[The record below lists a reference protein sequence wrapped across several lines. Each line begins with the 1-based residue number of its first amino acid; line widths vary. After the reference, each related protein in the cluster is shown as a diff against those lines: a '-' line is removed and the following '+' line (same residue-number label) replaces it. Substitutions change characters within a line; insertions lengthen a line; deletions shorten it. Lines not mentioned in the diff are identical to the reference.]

1 MNRTPPELLWPTIR
15 TIEARDKI
23 RRAPVKG
30 VQTKTRLF
38 LLVSRGRACDREP
51 ADDERAPQ
59 PTRSKPILKDN
70 TKLMPASV
78 ELIPQDKSNACWLA
92 SSTMMRSW
100 KDQVSYP
107 LSDTLKVLDA
117 SGGSF
122 TQTYSADNGLA
133 FADNQKIVQT
143 LGLTALPPA
152 SYTIDYFFSLLD
164 QSPIMA
170 VIMFSANSNI
180 AHMVVIASISGDRT
194 PDGTTLGIN
203 DPLPLNNGHT
213 YTISFTDFLNKFESV
228 VAYENNLGVKDLTSQ
243 LYYFPSSETSSSA
256 ADSSSSSSDQSS
268 SDESSSDAE
277 TSSSTADNTS

>member
-1 MNRTPPELLWPTIR
+1 MPT
-15 TIEARDKI
+15 
-23 RRAPVKG
+23 
-30 VQTKTRLF
+30 
-38 LLVSRGRACDREP
+38 
-51 ADDERAPQ
+51 
-59 PTRSKPILKDN
+59 
-70 TKLMPASV
+70 SV

-107 LSDTLKVLDA
+107 LSDTLTVLDA

-122 TQTYSADNGLA
+122 TQTYNADNGLS
-133 FADNQKIVQT
+133 FADNQKIVNT

-164 QSPIMA
+164 ESPIMA
-170 VIMFSANSNI
+170 VIMFSGNSTI
-180 AHMVVIASISGDRT
+180 AHMVVITGISGDRT
-194 PDGTTLGIN
+194 PDGTILSIN

-243 LYYFPSSETSSSA
+243 LYYFPSSDTSSSA
-256 ADSSSSSSDQSS
+256 GDSSSSSSEDSSSPSSDQSS
-268 SDESSSDAE
+268 SGESSSSEE
-277 TSSSTADNTS
+277 TSSSTDDTSSGSSTDDSGN